1 MNTIMLHY
9 QTAGEGRPVIM
20 IHGFPSDHT
29 TWDPIIPALS
39 RSFKLYLPDLPDA
52 GLSEGVAE
60 GSLRIED
67 MARGIRSIIDREHL
81 ENVIIAGHSMGG
93 YTAMAC
99 LELFPEKIAGLS
111 LIHSLASADSE
122 EKKETRRKSIKLIR
136 KGDEARERFLREMAG
151 NLFAASFAA
160 EHPGLVQLVADKGMA
175 LSPTALTNF
184 YTAMMHRPDRTA
196 VLKDNSIPVQWI
208 IGTEDKATP
217 LEQALSQAYLA
228 QINDVHIYDQAGH
241 MSMYEAPDQLLLDLS
256 SFCHFCFSL

>member
-1 MNTIMLHY
+1 MLHY
-9 QTAGEGRPVIM
+9 QTAGEGKPVIL

-29 TWDPIIPALS
+29 TWHTIVPALS
-39 RSFKLYLPDLPDA
+39 RSFKLYLPDLPGA

-60 GSLRIED
+60 ESLRIED
-67 MARGIRSIIDREHL
+67 MARGIRSVIDRENL

-122 EKKETRRKSIKLIR
+122 EKKETRRKSIQLIR
-136 KGDEARERFLREMAG
+136 KGDDARQRFLKEMAG

-160 EHPGLVQLVADKGMA
+160 EHPDTVQMVADKGMA
-175 LSPTALTNF
+175 LSTVALTNF

-196 VLKDNSIPVQWI
+196 VLKDNGIPVQWI

-217 LEQALSQAYLA
+217 PDHALAQAYLA
-228 QINDVHIYDQAGH
+228 QVNDVHIYDQTGH
-241 MSMYEAPDQLLLDLS
+241 MSMYEAPDRLLQDLS
-256 SFCHFCFSL
+256 SFCHFCFNL